1 MAQSNEGQKEPSKFP
16 NANQGQGMGA
26 KKNSSISASK
36 SASGASRVF
45 KGPKQEYSGVTE
57 KYVNKKASDF

>member
-1 MAQSNEGQKEPSKFP
+1 MAQSNEGNKEPSKFP
-16 NANQGQGMGA
+16 NANQGQGTKA
-26 KKNSSISASK
+26 KKNASMSGSK
-36 SASGASRVF
+36 SVPVASSLF